1 MSYPRGRSPLERLSP
16 DSLWVLVDFLDY
28 PEVHNLAR
36 CSRTLH
42 RNVEFFLY
50 TRESKDEAFQA
61 LYYAVDTIQDDVGVQ
76 TITKLAHYVRS
87 EDRIA
92 YFNVRYDHENGY
104 SHPLHI
110 AGMRNNI
117 EQVKKL
123 LELGADA
130 EAMCHN
136 LTPLLSRGQ
145 LQALR
150 AMGLDKVLEDCE
162 WKANLIPFMSQNRP
176 LCSLLHRCDGSSIV
190 AQSLNESN
198 RAITMFHL
206 AVLQDNFDFM
216 GIITSN
222 NLWPGDVDIQMPKSG
237 QTALH
242 LAIRHETAR
251 IFDMLLPRS
260 TLNGIYNED
269 GANVLHFAIEE
280 VYMTAHAPTR
290 RWFAQIVKRL
300 LDQGADPNE
309 PKSNLTSRT
318 PLLLATE
325 AVRYDW
331 YRVWREV
338 KSIINLLIQKGAN
351 VNNTDSNGATPLV
364 TVLNRVISESDHG
377 SMQTMFLDL
386 IQNHGANINFRPP
399 GSKSITF
406 RLIDAPATPA
416 MATLCKKVVAL
427 GGTIAQD
434 EVPEVFKKC
443 LPKFTK
449 ELLQPDWRY
458 VDAQTGMSFLHA
470 VVDKLARKAEY
481 TEEMAVA
488 DVKELTGNQ
497 RQVRCLVM
505 YRDPEGKTV
514 LDRVTDMDQQ
524 FPLLVDELTKKH
536 AAQAKKPELCR
547 AAWDLEQGW
556 RQVQQNQ

>member
-16 DSLWVLVDFLDY
+16 DSLWVLVDHLDY

-50 TRESKDEAFQA
+50 TREIKDEAYLA
-61 LYYAVDTIQDDVGVQ
+61 LYYAVNAMQDDVGVQ
-76 TITKLAHYVRS
+76 TITKLAHHVRS
-87 EDRIA
+87 EDRVT
-92 YFNVRYDHENGY
+92 YFNVRYDHEGGY

-110 AGMRNNI
+110 AGMRNNV

-130 EAMCHN
+130 KAMCHN

-145 LQALR
+145 LQTLAAL
-150 AMGLDKVLEDCE
+150 GLHKLLEDCE
-162 WKANLIPFMSQNRP
+162 WKATLIPMVSQNWVV
-176 LCSLLHRCDGSSIV
+176 SLLILKEDRSPIL
-190 AQSLNESN
+190 ARSLEESY
-198 RAITMFHL
+198 RAITIFHL
-206 AVLQDNFDFM
+206 AALQNDLTIMTEMRNVWPNSFD
-216 GIITSN
+216 IR
-222 NLWPGDVDIQMPKSG
+222 MPKSG
-237 QTALH
+237 KTALH
-242 LAIRHETAR
+242 LAIEHERAPVFN
-251 IFDMLLPRS
+251 ILLPRS
-260 TLNGIYNED
+260 TLNGIFNED

-280 VYMTAHAPTR
+280 VYMTAHPPTR
-290 RWFAQIVKRL
+290 RWLAQIVKRL

-309 PKSNLTSRT
+309 PKSDLGRRT

-338 KSIINLLIQKGAN
+338 KSIIDLLIQKGAN

-406 RLIDAPATPA
+406 RLIDAPA

-434 EVPEVFKKC
+434 EVPGVFEK
-443 LPKFTK
+443 
-449 ELLQPDWRY
+449 W
-458 VDAQTGMSFLHA
+458 
-470 VVDKLARKAEY
+470 
-481 TEEMAVA
+481 
-488 DVKELTGNQ
+488 
-497 RQVRCLVM
+497 
-505 YRDPEGKTV
+505 YRS
-514 LDRVTDMDQQ
+514 
-524 FPLLVDELTKKH
+524 H
-536 AAQAKKPELCR
+536 H
-547 AAWDLEQGW
+547 
-556 RQVQQNQ
+556 

>member
-1 MSYPRGRSPLERLSP
+1 M
-16 DSLWVLVDFLDY
+16 
-28 PEVHNLAR
+28 
-36 CSRTLH
+36 
-42 RNVEFFLY
+42 
-50 TRESKDEAFQA
+50 
-61 LYYAVDTIQDDVGVQ
+61 QDDVGVR
-76 TITKLAHYVRS
+76 TITKLARHVRP
-87 EDRIA
+87 EDRVA
-92 YFNVRYDHENGY
+92 YFNIRYNYEGGY
-104 SHPLHI
+104 SHPLHV

-117 EQVKKL
+117 EQAKKL

-130 EAMCHN
+130 KAMCHN
-136 LTPLLSRGQ
+136 LTPLLSGGQ
-145 LQALR
+145 LQTLGAI
-150 AMGLDKVLEDCE
+150 GLYKVLEDCE
-162 WKANLIPFMSQNRP
+162 WKATLIPIVSQNWDVSFLILRED
-176 LCSLLHRCDGSSIV
+176 CSPIL
-190 AQSLNESN
+190 AQSLEESD
-198 RAITMFHL
+198 RAITIFHL
-206 AVLQDNFDFM
+206 AALQNDLTIMARM
-216 GIITSN
+216 GNIR
-222 NLWPGDVDIQMPKSG
+222 PGGLDIRMPKSG
-237 QTALH
+237 KTALH
-242 LAIRHETAR
+242 LAIQHERAT
-251 IFDMLLPRS
+251 IFDILLPRS

-280 VYMTAHAPTR
+280 VYMTTHAPTR
-290 RWFAQIVKRL
+290 RWLAQIVKRL

-309 PKSNLTSRT
+309 PKSDLLRRT

-338 KSIINLLIQKGAN
+338 KSIIDLLIQKGAN
-351 VNNTDSNGATPLV
+351 VNNPDSTGATPLV

-406 RLIDAPATPA
+406 RLIDAPA

-434 EVPEVFKKC
+434 EVPEKCEYDIIGLHGSEISDQDINRAYEHAMCVGKKPLFLRVRGSGRPYTGGDAKLIWRTLKQSGAS
-443 LPKFTK
+443 LPKFTSQ
-449 ELLQPDWRY
+449 LLQIDWRC
-458 VDAQTGMSFLHA
+458 VEAQTGMSFLHL

-481 TEEMAVA
+481 TEKMAVA

-497 RQVRCLVM
+497 RRWRCLVM
-505 YRDPEGKTV
+505 YRDPEGKTA

-524 FPLLVDELTKKH
+524 FPLLVGELTKRYT
-536 AAQAKKPELCR
+536 AQAKKPELCQ
-547 AAWDLEQGW
+547 AARDLEQGV